1 MSNPNR
7 SPGGNGQQS
16 RSGPQARGAHRSD
29 AATRERSAVQGSVAA
44 RAGEHRGASARRG
57 SEHAAHTPAL
67 HVEREGEAELEA
79 LRNADGPSDI
89 DETQRREMIAT
100 SAYLRAERRGF
111 DSGSELADWLAAEEE
126 VDAWLRQIDRGAEE
140 PPLFEE

>member
-1 MSNPNR
+1 
-7 SPGGNGQQS
+7 
-16 RSGPQARGAHRSD
+16 
-29 AATRERSAVQGSVAA
+29 
-44 RAGEHRGASARRG
+44 
-57 SEHAAHTPAL
+57 
-67 HVEREGEAELEA
+67 VEREGEAELQA
-79 LRNADGPSDI
+79 LGNADGPSEI

-126 VDAWLRQIDRGAEE
+126 VDAWLHQIDRGAEE